1 MRFLLRHILRDI
13 RRLIMVAIALSAG
26 APSLMALAPVGSLPL
41 QQQSSATSDPFLLLL
56 PAALHFGEDVRPA
69 APVAVPSLR
78 DSLLQIADKY
88 AGETYIPY
96 VWGGDAV
103 GSKAAC
109 AQCRACIGLRHHL
122 KGARQPGSCEACKE
136 CGMDCSHFVQRVF
149 REAGLGFPYLP
160 TIKLKHLSPTKLRQ
174 SNLVDIGHDLKL
186 ARPGDLLLHKNHIV
200 LLLEKSSARIGDV
213 IHVSRRIK
221 HGKVGG
227 VEVVRNADLEQYRGK
242 VLRILRHVAID
253 RADRAPPVAK
263 PLLVLP
269 IPKSYEPVHQRIVR
283 AE

>member
-1 MRFLLRHILRDI
+1 LRHILSDI

-26 APSLMALAPVGSLPL
+26 APSLMALAPVGPLPL
-41 QQQSSATSDPFLLLL
+41 PQQYSGPIDPFLLLL
-56 PAALHFGEDVRPA
+56 PAALHLGEEAKPA
-69 APVAVPSLR
+69 APMAAPSLR
-78 DSLLQIADKY
+78 DSLLQVADKY

-122 KGARQPGSCEACKE
+122 KGAKQPASCQACKQ

-160 TIKLKHLSPTKLRQ
+160 TFTLKHLSPSKLRQ
-174 SNLVDIGHDLKL
+174 SNLVDVGRDLQL
-186 ARPGDLLLHKNHIV
+186 AKPGDLLLHRNHIV